1 VRSVA
6 EGDMRI
12 KLTSIMVDDQDKALR
27 FYTEILGFRKK
38 HDIPVGEYRW
48 ITVTSPEGPD
58 DLELALEPN
67 ANPAGKTFQEAM
79 FSQGIPLAAFEVADI
94 AGEFTRLT
102 AKGVAFTRQPSE
114 AGPVTL
120 AVFADTCG
128 NLIQLYQPAR
138 S

>member
-1 VRSVA
+1 
-6 EGDMRI
+6 MRI

-27 FYTEILGFRKK
+27 FYTDVLGFSKK

-48 ITVTSPEGPD
+48 ITVISPEGPD

-79 FSQGIPLAAFEVADI
+79 FSQGIPVAAFEVADI
-94 AGEFTRLT
+94 AGEFARLT
-102 AKGVAFTRQPSE
+102 AKAVAFTRQPTE
-114 AGPVTL
+114 AGAVTL

-128 NLIQLYQPAR
+128 NLIQLYQVA
-138 S
+138 